1 MSHHAAAAAASVSAH
16 ELISIPPPPPLI
28 SLGHLEKVERGRQ
41 RKSEVSDGCG
51 ARYIEFVRLCCFGML
66 IKLRGGTEMATA
78 APRGAL
84 KSKQLYPGFL
94 RGVREK
100 CACLSSSL
108 QTRVHPLPLLSAGSP
123 AVRKR
128 TEAFSPSL
136 LFDYL
141 CPLLCRGCCFMA
153 SIKVGQAPLPSVLM
167 LSFKSLKVAVLLLR
181 QRPLPVRS
189 ELGVMGKRKE
199 PHSDQDERD
208 GERERASS
216 QQPEFSPRLPPFPLS
231 PPPAVSLFIIIVIRG
246 GGGGRK
252 GTLLEL
258 GLRVE
263 LPVVW

>member
-1 MSHHAAAAAASVSAH
+1 
-16 ELISIPPPPPLI
+16 
-28 SLGHLEKVERGRQ
+28 
-41 RKSEVSDGCG
+41 
-51 ARYIEFVRLCCFGML
+51 
-66 IKLRGGTEMATA
+66 MATA

-141 CPLLCRGCCFMA
+141 CPLLCRDCCFMA

-199 PHSDQDERD
+199 PHSDQDEREK
-208 GERERASS
+208 ERRRSS
-216 QQPEFSPRLPPFPLS
+216 RNFLRVFRPSLFLPLPLS
-231 PPPAVSLFIIIVIRG
+231 LSSSLSSSEVEEEEGRG
-246 GGGGRK
+246 RCSSSDSGWNF
-252 GTLLEL
+252 
-258 GLRVE
+258 
-263 LPVVW
+263 P

>member
-1 MSHHAAAAAASVSAH
+1 
-16 ELISIPPPPPLI
+16 
-28 SLGHLEKVERGRQ
+28 
-41 RKSEVSDGCG
+41 
-51 ARYIEFVRLCCFGML
+51 
-66 IKLRGGTEMATA
+66 MATA

-108 QTRVHPLPLLSAGSP
+108 QMRVHPLPLLSAGSP

-199 PHSDQDERD
+199 PHSDQDEREK
-208 GERERASS
+208 ERRRSS
-216 QQPEFSPRLPPFPLS
+216 RNFLRVFRPSLSSPLFPSRCLS
-231 PPPAVSLFIIIVIRG
+231 LHHYRHQRWWR
-246 GGGGRK
+246 RK
-252 GTLLEL
+252 EGDAARSLEL

>member
-1 MSHHAAAAAASVSAH
+1 
-16 ELISIPPPPPLI
+16 
-28 SLGHLEKVERGRQ
+28 
-41 RKSEVSDGCG
+41 
-51 ARYIEFVRLCCFGML
+51 
-66 IKLRGGTEMATA
+66 MATA

-108 QTRVHPLPLLSAGSP
+108 QTRVHRLPLLSAGSP

-167 LSFKSLKVAVLLLR
+167 LSFKSLKVALLPLR

-208 GERERASS
+208 GERGRKSVVAAAGIFSASS
-216 QQPEFSPRLPPFPLS
+216 ALPSFSPSRCLSLHHYRHQRWKKRKEGDAARPLARARTPGGTS
-231 PPPAVSLFIIIVIRG
+231 RSLV
-246 GGGGRK
+246 
-252 GTLLEL
+252 TPTAALAA
-258 GLRVE
+258 
-263 LPVVW
+263 